1 MRYNNKLYLAYLTQL
16 LSGKCDLFRKCYCAE
31 KKIGNIE
38 IYSVNV
44 LLLKKDLS

>member
-31 KKIGNIE
+31 KIGNIE

-44 LLLKKDLS
+44 LLLNRDLS